1 MDEGQAVPPWLKG
14 LNDKQA
20 QAVTHGGAPLLI
32 LAGAGS
38 GKTPGDY
45 IKNSVDGC
53 RAGIR
58 SAHHSGGDLHE

>member
-20 QAVTHGGAPLLI
+20 QAVTHGGDPLLI

-38 GKTPGDY
+38 GKTRVITSRIAWMVAEQGFDPPPFW
-45 IKNSVDGC
+45 
-53 RAGIR
+53 R
-58 SAHHSGGDLHE
+58 